1 MTVALGFCFPLGRYH
16 ATPWGRQV
24 NEAVVEWPPSPW
36 RIVRA
41 LYATWQWRDPALD
54 EEEVLSA
61 LGVLADA
68 PSYHL
73 PRRSE
78 GHTRH
83 YMPDTSH
90 GTDKTFDPFAV
101 LSRDDELL
109 VRWPG
114 NLGSRERAP
123 LARLCELLPYL
134 GRAESLCDAR
144 LVADG
149 EPLPDSGWV
158 EPGAEDGLTTAPVR
172 VLVPAVPF
180 DVKSL
185 VVRTTEVRK
194 GGRITPPGSRW
205 VPYAVLPPGPP
216 TSLPQPRKKP
226 NRERTEVDTVVF
238 RLDGKVL
245 PSVRDTVLY
254 GHLLRN
260 AALHWYGTPSSET
273 LSGRPQGDDG
283 SGGTADLS
291 DPRRRRD
298 DGHHHAH
305 YLVVDSDGD
314 RLLDTAIVWAPEG
327 LEAKTIAA
335 LLSITHL
342 GSSQSRLPGLRPLR
356 VAAVAAGRAT
366 EVIPKRLVL
375 CSTATRWTSVT
386 PFVSYR
392 HQKKRQSADD
402 FLISEVSRELTVR
415 GLPSAAVGV
424 VTGDWLS
431 FRRFRRPGDR
441 PANRAFGLRLDF
453 ESPPA
458 ARGLL
463 ALGGLSHFGLGLFR
477 AS

>member
-1 MTVALGFCFPLGRYH
+1 MTVTLGFRFPLGRYH
-16 ATPWGRQV
+16 ATPWGRQA
-24 NEAVVEWPPSPW
+24 NESVVEWPPSPW

-41 LYATWQWRDPALD
+41 LYATWQWREPTLGD
-54 EEEVLSA
+54 EDVQSA
-61 LGVLADA
+61 LAVLADA

-73 PRRSE
+73 PRHSE

-83 YMPDTSH
+83 YMPDTGH

-109 VRWPG
+109 LRWPG
-114 NLGSRERAP
+114 SLGGRERAA

-144 LVADG
+144 LVADD

-158 EPGAEDGLTTAPVR
+158 EPGATDSLVVAPVR
-172 VLVPAVPF
+172 VLAPVVPL
-180 DVKSL
+180 DINSL
-185 VVRTTEVRK
+185 LARTTEVRK
-194 GGRITPPGSRW
+194 GGRVAPPGSRW
-205 VPYAVLPPGPP
+205 VPYAVPPPALPA
-216 TSLPQPRKKP
+216 SLLQSWKKP
-226 NRERTEVDTVVF
+226 IRERTEMDTVVL

-245 PSVRDTVLY
+245 PGVKDTVLY
-254 GHLLRN
+254 GHLLRH

-283 SGGTADLS
+283 AAGEIEPS

-305 YLVVDSDGD
+305 YLVVDSDDDG
-314 RLLDTAIVWAPEG
+314 LLDTAIVWAPEG
-327 LEAKTIAA
+327 LDEKAVAA
-335 LLSITHL
+335 LFSITRL
-342 GSSQSRLPGLRPLR
+342 CSKLPGFRPLR
-356 VAAVAAGRAT
+356 VAAVAAGRASD
-366 EVIPKRLVL
+366 VIPKNLSL
-375 CSTATRWTSVT
+375 CSGSTTWRSVT

-392 HQKKRQSADD
+392 HQKRRQSTDE
-402 FLISEVSRELTVR
+402 FLASEVGRELTVR
-415 GLPSAAVGV
+415 GLPPATVGV
-424 VTGDWLS
+424 VSGDWLS

-441 PANRAFGLRLDF
+441 PASRAFGVRLDF

-458 ARGLL
+458 AGGLL

-477 AS
+477 ALS